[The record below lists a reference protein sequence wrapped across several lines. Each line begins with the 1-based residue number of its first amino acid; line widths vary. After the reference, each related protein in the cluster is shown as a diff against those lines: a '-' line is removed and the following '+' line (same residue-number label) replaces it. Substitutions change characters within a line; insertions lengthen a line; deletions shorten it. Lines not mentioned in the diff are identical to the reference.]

1 MLNAYASHPHYVNY
15 IKPIW
20 DRLPNKLKGEFHVH
34 PRCDGL
40 YDLPTAR
47 QFTNPQPPLIVAGA
61 TDAKRADRYIFIEHG
76 AGQTYE
82 AGHGNYANHP
92 KPGCLAAIVPG
103 PYCARIMQQANPN
116 LPVIQA
122 GAYTLREVIKSWLIG
137 PQEPE
142 GIVNIMPMQPTILFT
157 WHWRGAAV
165 SPEADTGFGQFRE
178 SMLQIHPSMRVKG
191 HAHPRILGEAAE
203 WYRQHGIPTV
213 ETSAQALQNMSL
225 LVADNTTMIY
235 EAAALDLP
243 VIVMNPSMY
252 RKGTHHGLRFW
263 DMIPGPQ
270 ANSPDEI
277 PELVA
282 NELMYPDNWAA
293 ERKQITDQVYG
304 RNPFNQLDTAVEQLV
319 EIVSTRV

>member
-1 MLNAYASHPHYVNY
+1 MVNAYASHSHYVSY

-47 QFTNPQPPLIVAGA
+47 RFTNPDLPIIVAGA
-61 TDAKRADRYIFIEHG
+61 TDAKRSDQYIWIEHG
-76 AGQTYE
+76 AGQTYLE
-82 AGHGNYANHP
+82 GHGHYPNHP

-103 PYCARIMQQANPN
+103 PYCANLIRQANPD
-116 LPVIQA
+116 LPIIEA
-122 GAYTLREVIKSWLIG
+122 GAYTLREVIKSWLL
-137 PQEPE
+137 ETVDE
-142 GIVNIMPMQPTILFT
+142 GIINLTPMQPTAVFT

-165 SPEADTGFGQFRE
+165 SPEADTAFNQFRD
-178 SMLQIHPSMRVKG
+178 SMLAIHPSIKVKG

-203 WYRQHGIPTV
+203 WYRNHQIVMV
-213 ETSAQALQNMSL
+213 ETQTQVLQDASL

-235 EAAALDLP
+235 EAAALDIP
-243 VIVMNPSMY
+243 TVILNPSMY
-252 RKGTHHGLRFW
+252 RKNMRHGLRFW

-270 ANSPDEI
+270 ADHPHEV

-282 NELMYPDNWAA
+282 NEIMYPDNYAD
-293 ERKQITDQVYG
+293 ERKRITDQVYG
-304 RNPFNQLDTAVEQLV
+304 NNPFNQLDDAVEQLV
-319 EIVSTRV
+319 DIVSARV